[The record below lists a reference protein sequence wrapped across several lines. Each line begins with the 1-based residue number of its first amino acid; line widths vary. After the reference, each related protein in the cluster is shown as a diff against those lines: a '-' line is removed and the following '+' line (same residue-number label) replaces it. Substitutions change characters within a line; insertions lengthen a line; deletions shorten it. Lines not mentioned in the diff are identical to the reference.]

1 MAIRVSIAPAFRDR
15 CSNALQTRVACIGAD
30 EVSGRVAQPVLLFAP
45 DCMPEYVE
53 IARTSELQ
61 VGQAKA
67 CVVGGQTIALYR
79 TAGGFFAT
87 DNTCPHRGGPLAE
100 GDLIGNEI
108 NCPWHLWSFDVET
121 GICAG
126 NSEVSVPTF
135 ELRLEGERILVRI
148 P

>member
-1 MAIRVSIAPAFRDR
+1 M
-15 CSNALQTRVACIGAD
+15 
-30 EVSGRVAQPVLLFAP
+30 LLFAP
-45 DCMPEYVE
+45 VRMPFIETLN
-53 IARTSELQ
+53 TSEIP
-61 VGQAKA
+61 VGRVKA
-67 CVVGGQTIALYR
+67 YSVGERTIAVYH

-108 NCPWHLWSFDVET
+108 TCPWHLWGFDVAT

-126 NSEVSVPTF
+126 NPDIRVAAHPVRVENERVMV
-135 ELRLEGERILVRI
+135 EL